1 MPRLS
6 LWKNGRHS
14 ADYKFMDRRI
24 SEMFTIGG
32 TGILLHKYLG
42 PNTSGIHVSTTAGQ
56 TAPGKV
62 LTIANTA
69 AINIGDA
76 VYGDGIS
83 PNTVVT
89 AKDALSITVSKNT
102 TRALGIGVN
111 IGISTDA
118 TKPAYTNQSAQNI
131 QDLLLM
137 ENRDRKYDTSVYKIR
152 GVYQVADQD
161 FDLSQFGLF
170 LATGTLFMTFHYND
184 MTDTIGR
191 KIMAG
196 DVLELE
202 HLADYD
208 PLNADIPAALKRFFV
223 VGDCS
228 FASEGYS
235 PTWWPH
241 LWRVKLNPLVDS
253 QEYKDILNN
262 ITAGNTNLSIGQ
274 ILSTYDSTIAVNN
287 AIIQQAEA
295 DVPQSG
301 YDVSNLFVFPT
312 QADGYGVTS
321 GSNTADNMAI
331 DASDVNDTADE
342 MLLTPTHSVPGY
354 LSGDGLA
361 PDGYPVSA
369 DIQFPSEPKT
379 GDYCLRTD
387 YLPNRLFRFNGAI
400 WVKVEDVQR
409 TSLTLGANNKT
420 LRNSFVYN
428 PNQYT
433 VADIAGNPVTR
444 NEKQS
449 LSQALR
455 PKADNA

>member
-1 MPRLS
+1 
-6 LWKNGRHS
+6 
-14 ADYKFMDRRI
+14 
-24 SEMFTIGG
+24 
-32 TGILLHKYLG
+32 
-42 PNTSGIHVSTTAGQ
+42 
-56 TAPGKV
+56 
-62 LTIANTA
+62 
-69 AINIGDA
+69 
-76 VYGDGIS
+76 
-83 PNTVVT
+83 
-89 AKDALSITVSKNT
+89 
-102 TRALGIGVN
+102 
-111 IGISTDA
+111 
-118 TKPAYTNQSAQNI
+118 
-131 QDLLLM
+131 
-137 ENRDRKYDTSVYKIR
+137 
-152 GVYQVADQD
+152 
-161 FDLSQFGLF
+161 
-170 LATGTLFMTFHYND
+170 MTFHYND